1 MAVKSNDTNLSEL
14 LKTVGNGK
22 STIEWIMERYTITT
36 DNKSGIRNAPNL
48 WSSGQDKPRYILDLL
63 LSNIHV
69 SLETQKVVATL
80 PKLNF

>member
-22 STIEWIMERYTITT
+22 STIEWIMERYAITT
-36 DNKSGIRNAPNL
+36 DKKSGIKNAPNL
-48 WSSGQDKPRYILDLL
+48 WSRGQDKPRYILDFL